1 MSAHGETAA
10 GTDPWAGVSMNGEK
24 HFRRLPV
31 TCICG
36 SSRFY
41 RDMLRVATELTA
53 RGQVVLM
60 PFDDV
65 ESEPDAER
73 VAVLSGVHR
82 ERIRL
87 ADRVVVMTG
96 GASHGVPGQI
106 ARTVPIDLPEPRDV
120 TTPAF
125 NAYKREISD
134 LVHGAG
140 DHA

>member
-1 MSAHGETAA
+1 MSAHRETAV

-24 HFRRLPV
+24 HFRALPV

-87 ADRVVVMTG
+87 ADRVVVVTDG
-96 GASHGVPGQI
+96 SGYVGKTTRAELQYATQLGN
-106 ARTVPIDLPEPRDV
+106 PITYE
-120 TTPAF
+120 
-125 NAYKREISD
+125 N
-134 LVHGAG
+134 VHELGLTL
-140 DHA
+140 

>member
-73 VAVLSGVHR
+73 VAVLSGIHR

-87 ADRVVVMTG
+87 ADRVVVVTDG
-96 GASHGVPGQI
+96 SGYVGKTTRAELEYATQLGN
-106 ARTVPIDLPEPRDV
+106 PITYE
-120 TTPAF
+120 
-125 NAYKREISD
+125 N
-134 LVHGAG
+134 VHELGLTL
-140 DHA
+140 